1 MRLSHARAL
10 GNFLLDQV
18 SSEAVTVL
26 LVDDD
31 ALVHEVIR
39 LALEDGGFEVLSA
52 ATGTEAI
59 ALLDAR
65 HTSIHALVTDINLG
79 RDVDGWAVAQHAR
92 ELQPRLPVVYVTGD
106 SGYEWRSHGVPES
119 VVIEKP
125 FVAAQIV
132 TAVAAAR
139 NDASG

>member
-1 MRLSHARAL
+1 M
-10 GNFLLDQV
+10 DQA

-31 ALVHEVIR
+31 PLVHEVIR
-39 LALEDGGFEVLSA
+39 LALEDGGFDVLSA
-52 ATGTEAI
+52 ATGPEAI

-65 HTSIHALVTDINLG
+65 HASIHALVTDINLG
-79 RDVDGWAVAQHAR
+79 KDVDGWAVAKHAR
-92 ELQPRLPVVYVTGD
+92 ELEARLPVVYITGD
-106 SGYEWRSHGVPES
+106 SGYEWRSQRVPES
-119 VVIEKP
+119 IVIEKP

-139 NDASG
+139 NEASG

>member
-1 MRLSHARAL
+1 M
-10 GNFLLDQV
+10 DQA

-31 ALVHEVIR
+31 PLVHEVIR
-39 LALEDGGFEVLSA
+39 LALEDGGFDVLSA
-52 ATGTEAI
+52 ATGSEAI
-59 ALLDAR
+59 EMLDAG

-79 RDVDGWAVAQHAR
+79 KDVDGWAVAKHAR
-92 ELQPRLPVVYVTGD
+92 ELEARLPVVYITGD
-106 SGYEWRSHGVPES
+106 SGYEWRSQGVPES
-119 VVIEKP
+119 IVIEKP